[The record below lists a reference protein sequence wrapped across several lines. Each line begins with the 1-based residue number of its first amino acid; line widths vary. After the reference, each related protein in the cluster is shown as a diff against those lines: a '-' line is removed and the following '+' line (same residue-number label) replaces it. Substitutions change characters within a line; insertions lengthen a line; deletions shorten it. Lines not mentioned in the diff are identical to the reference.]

1 MFNELLP
8 KSVLDVSHIHFQEKY
23 SIITLMHYSDT
34 SLILQGSKGDFW
46 EVNLVVTSLK
56 GQDSNPG
63 MSDSKVNATP
73 TMSSSFMG

>member
-34 SLILQGSKGDFW
+34 SLILQGSKGDF
-46 EVNLVVTSLK
+46 
-56 GQDSNPG
+56 
-63 MSDSKVNATP
+63 
-73 TMSSSFMG
+73 